1 MGNDVFDVGLIARN
15 NVQCRIASM
24 RERIALSILALSLT
38 LRLPSWID
46 DVQISAVIAIDIER
60 INAPITTSITDRPFD
75 AG

>member
-24 RERIALSILALSLT
+24 RERIALSISALSLT

-46 DVQISAVIAIDIER
+46 DVQISEVIAIDIER
-60 INAPITTSITDRPFD
+60 INAPITTSITDRPCD